1 MILLRV
7 LKQLESVYSVMKLE
21 NYTKLLSELHF
32 DRYEAERLVV
42 EAGLS
47 SQLHIRLDDVFSG
60 FLSTLRRKWVWG
72 GVSSVV

>member
-32 DRYEAERLVV
+32 DRWW
-42 EAGLS
+42 
-47 SQLHIRLDDVFSG
+47 
-60 FLSTLRRKWVWG
+60 RRVSRASCTSVWTT
-72 GVSSVV
+72 

>member
-47 SQLHIRLDDVFSG
+47 SQLHIRLDYV
-60 FLSTLRRKWVWG
+60 
-72 GVSSVV
+72 